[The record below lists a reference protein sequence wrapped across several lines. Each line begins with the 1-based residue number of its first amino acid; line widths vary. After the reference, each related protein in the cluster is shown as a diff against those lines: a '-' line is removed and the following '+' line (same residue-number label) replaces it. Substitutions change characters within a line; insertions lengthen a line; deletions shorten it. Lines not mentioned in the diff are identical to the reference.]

1 MRNLWVRIGLGA
13 ALVFGAGMFFIAL
26 GRQIKTNV
34 TTALK
39 EGGRISIPLAMLP
52 FHVNQAKVG
61 SIRRI
66 DVENGTAGRPRR
78 LEIRVRVNDPATL
91 DQYANCLFQID
102 APDHQGFFGCIPEDS
117 PEAVGLVRIGELT
130 MDPGGVTRPIV
141 ISSARAGEW
150 FRNRDQGH
158 VSINAGDSGA
168 TMQVTDANG
177 EKVVNLKAD
186 SNGAVLNVRDK
197 SGKEVVSLRATK
209 AGVKMDVKKQ

>member
-1 MRNLWVRIGLGA
+1 LGA
-13 ALVFGAGMFFIAL
+13 ALVFGAGTFFIAL

-34 TTALK
+34 TTAMK

-66 DVENGTAGRPRR
+66 DVENGTAGGPRR
-78 LEIRVRVNDPATL
+78 LDIRVRVNDPATV
-91 DQYANCLFQID
+91 DQYANCLFQVD
-102 APDHQGFFGCIPEDS
+102 APDHQGFFGCIREDT
-117 PEAVGLVRIGELT
+117 PAAAGLVRIGELT
-130 MDPGGVTRPIV
+130 MDPGGIVRPIV
-141 ISSARAGEW
+141 ISSDRAGEW
-150 FRNRDQGH
+150 FRDNNGGH
-158 VSINAGDSGA
+158 VSINTGDSGA

-186 SNGAVLNVRDK
+186 SNGAILDVRDK